1 MPAPPLPFSISDRL
15 VHEQLVRDRAVL
27 AALASY
33 DSGDGLLEK
42 SAREVNGYDTT
53 QYTYCGARQVTLF
66 GSLAKRAGV
75 LIADRLKVWG
85 RPLGSVPEKTRPLP
99 PKGPAQRASPLP
111 LPKDETR

>member
-15 VHEQLVRDRAVL
+15 VHDQLVRRDRALL

-33 DSGDGLLEK
+33 DSGDGLLEE

-53 QYTYCGARQVTLF
+53 QYTYCARQVPLF

-75 LIADRLKVWG
+75 LIADQLKVWG

-99 PKGPAQRASPLP
+99 PKGPRHSPSQ
-111 LPKDETR
+111 KTRPGRSRV

>member
-15 VHEQLVRDRAVL
+15 VHDQLVSRDRALL

-53 QYTYCGARQVTLF
+53 QYTYCARQVPLF